1 MHLVDCQIN
10 SDYKTF
16 YWREGNDEVDYIITQ
31 GEKTVGIEVK
41 SGLQEV
47 FR

>member
-10 SDYKTF
+10 SDYK
-16 YWREGNDEVDYIITQ
+16 REGNDEVDYIITQ